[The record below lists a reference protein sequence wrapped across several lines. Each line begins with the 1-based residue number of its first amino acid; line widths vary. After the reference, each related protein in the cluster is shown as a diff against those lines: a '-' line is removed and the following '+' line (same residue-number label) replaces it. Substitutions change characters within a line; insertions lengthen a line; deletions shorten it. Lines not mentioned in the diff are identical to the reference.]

1 MRAIA
6 PLTTL
11 VLLALL
17 GGCGDTATMIAAN
30 TTAAQLPRSKYQPLL
45 VSEADID
52 AFLATAKAESGKVVR
67 DDLGVYFHEVKATR
81 INSVALQKEDE
92 VALKGL
98 LSSSIG
104 LLEPVYSFEPTGSIK
119 LDWPETERRHAF
131 LTKKVGL
138 RLAPLPASRTYHERI
153 EAAAVDAA
161 AKTKARNANIA
172 TVLAGGAELTKD
184 AYAGNYGIY
193 GASFYEG
200 ILKPSSSEAT
210 YVIKDFM
217 APQYWN
223 QRHVEH
229 LGGNTAQDQT
239 GNAIAMKG
247 MRNIINNIGLE
258 LVPVETY
265 RTMRAGGNYRVASG
279 CRSIDTDTMK
289 AMLKQQAQISAVP
302 YVSAVAAV
310 YQSKTPEAIAAAR
323 TELDETMKALPAARR
338 EVEAACLAGLRA
350 LNVAGV
356 LESKRLR

>member
-30 TTAAQLPRSKYQPLL
+30 PPAAQLPRSKYQPLL

-153 EAAAVDAA
+153 EAAAVLEPAACRTPGGQHGPGSDGQRDRHEGDAQHHQQHRPRA
-161 AKTKARNANIA
+161 
-172 TVLAGGAELTKD
+172 
-184 AYAGNYGIY
+184 
-193 GASFYEG
+193 
-200 ILKPSSSEAT
+200 
-210 YVIKDFM
+210 
-217 APQYWN
+217 
-223 QRHVEH
+223 
-229 LGGNTAQDQT
+229 
-239 GNAIAMKG
+239 
-247 MRNIINNIGLE
+247 
-258 LVPVETY
+258 
-265 RTMRAGGNYRVASG
+265 RAGRDLSHN
-279 CRSIDTDTMK
+279 
-289 AMLKQQAQISAVP
+289 
-302 YVSAVAAV
+302 
-310 YQSKTPEAIAAAR
+310 
-323 TELDETMKALPAARR
+323 ARR
-338 EVEAACLAGLRA
+338 R
-350 LNVAGV
+350 
-356 LESKRLR
+356 